1 MWLWRPRHQGTHPVI
16 ASEPQVFADLTGSYC
31 MGDRTCYRE
40 YCPDC
45 DAQVTIVDEE
55 CPDCGRRLQTE

>member
-1 MWLWRPRHQGTHPVI
+1 MHLNMFG
-16 ASEPQVFADLTGSYC
+16 SERFAVSFNSLAAITSP

-45 DAQVTIVDEE
+45 DAEVTIVTEE
-55 CPDCGRRLQTE
+55 CPECGRALSLD